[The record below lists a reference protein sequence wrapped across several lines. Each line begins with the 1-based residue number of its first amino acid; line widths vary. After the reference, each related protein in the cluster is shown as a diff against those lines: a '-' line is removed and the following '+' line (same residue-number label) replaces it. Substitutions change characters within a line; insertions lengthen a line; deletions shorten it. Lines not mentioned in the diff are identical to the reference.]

1 MYLLYIHGKV
11 GHFGDYLN
19 STYFYFLGTKNVA
32 IKVQKGAG
40 IWKEKTDFIEGPQLT
55 SNVFLIPLT

>member
-1 MYLLYIHGKV
+1 MYLYIHGKV

-32 IKVQKGAG
+32 IKVQK
-40 IWKEKTDFIEGPQLT
+40 KQEYKKKK
-55 SNVFLIPLT
+55 LILLKVHN